1 MDIKQIGEKLQE
13 RRALFRLRQ
22 EDLAEISGVGIRTIR
37 QIEQG
42 VGNPSFETLRKL
54 FIAVGMDVTVEIIS
68 IIKPT

>member
-1 MDIKQIGEKLQE
+1 MDTRKIGEKLQE

-42 VGNPSFETLRKL
+42 VGNPSLDTLRKI
-54 FIAVGMDVTVEIIS
+54 FMAVGMDVTVEIIN
-68 IIKPT
+68 IIKTI

>member
-1 MDIKQIGEKLQE
+1 MDIIKIGEKLQE

-42 VGNPSFETLRKL
+42 VGNPSLDH
-54 FIAVGMDVTVEIIS
+54 IAKNFYRSRHGRNC
-68 IIKPT
+68 